1 MKKPMK
7 MKHMSG
13 LAAALVVS
21 LGVASAHALQ
31 KDDSALQSASA
42 SSQTTNPDLARH
54 IRHQSGSPKRKADL
68 CLAPS
73 ASVADRNLVRAVR
86 YQNGSP
92 RRKPD
97 LYVATSASAADLDVV
112 RGIRDQNGSPKS
124 KKKPTTCASI

>member
-1 MKKPMK
+1 
-7 MKHMSG
+7 
-13 LAAALVVS
+13 
-21 LGVASAHALQ
+21 
-31 KDDSALQSASA
+31 
-42 SSQTTNPDLARH
+42 
-54 IRHQSGSPKRKADL
+54 
-68 CLAPS
+68 
-73 ASVADRNLVRAVR
+73 VADRNLVRAVR